1 MKRIKIIAAFCCLFS
16 VFNTS
21 VAQENVIPDGR
32 RWIIHR
38 KNVVNPEIKEQI
50 WTHYIKGSS
59 VKDGKTYS
67 NMYCDDAGLLEYV
80 RKDGAKWYSYDATF
94 GDTLT
99 FDESWNVGDTT
110 FIDAK
115 RPYNYG
121 VVIDVNEVQGRKCW
135 KMDGYYGGTWIEDVG
150 YTTGPHLSSIC
161 LLNSYSDRLICC
173 IDPGNDTLYVNR
185 DLLPLLQTG
194 INDISADNI
203 SFTRQGN
210 DCIVTL
216 PANVSAWSATLF
228 NSSGAAVARR
238 LGEGSE
244 IILPATSK
252 GTHILVLNVGGRVVK
267 KKVFIK

>member
-1 MKRIKIIAAFCCLFS
+1 MKIIKIIAALCCLFS

-38 KNVVNPEIKEQI
+38 QNVFNPEIKDEI

-80 RKDGAKWYSYDATF
+80 RKDGAKWYSYDVIF

-99 FDESWNVGDTT
+99 FDESWSVGDTT

-121 VVIDVNEVQGRKCW
+121 VVIDVNEVQGQKCW

-150 YTTGPHLSSIC
+150 YTTGSHLSSIS
-161 LLNSYSDRLICC
+161 LMNSYSHRLICC

-194 INDISADNI
+194 IKDISTDNV
-203 SFTRQGN
+203 SFSQQGER
-210 DCIVTL
+210 CIVTL
-216 PANVSAWSATLF
+216 PYDASAWSATLY
-228 NSSGAAVARR
+228 NSVGAAVARR
-238 LGEGSE
+238 SGEGSE

-252 GTHILVLNVGGRVVK
+252 GTHILVLNVGGRAVK

>member
-1 MKRIKIIAAFCCLFS
+1 MKAIKLITILCCLFS

-32 RWIIHR
+32 RWILHR
-38 KNVVNPEIKEQI
+38 QNFVNPEIKEQI

-67 NMYCDDAGLLEYV
+67 NMYCDDGFLEYV
-80 RKDGAKWYSYDATF
+80 RKDGAKWYSYDVVF

-121 VVIDVNEVQGRKCW
+121 VVVEVDEIQGQKRW

-150 YTTGPHLSSIC
+150 YTTGPHLSSIS
-161 LLNSYSDRLICC
+161 LMSSYSLRLICC

-185 DLLPLLQTG
+185 ELLPLLQTG
-194 INDISADNI
+194 IESLSAENL
-203 SFTRQGN
+203 SFSQQGN

-216 PANVSAWSATLF
+216 PANASVWSATLY
-228 NSSGAAVARR
+228 NSVGATVARR
-238 LGEGSE
+238 SGEGSE

-267 KKVFIK
+267 KKVFVK